1 MSKSIAVILGL
12 KDNMSPK
19 LIKVKENVGKLNT
32 EQVRALNAANA
43 MADGFANGCTR
54 MLKVATATAAAVT
67 TALAGIGLKEAF
79 SLESYKTQ
87 LVTATK
93 NTERAAEV
101 MRYAIDLANRTPFEG
116 GDLVAASAAL
126 EMAGLKTEDYLTLLG
141 DTAAGANRK
150 ISEVQNGFIK
160 SLTTGDMTEFLQSI
174 NISKKSLEDFAKSKG
189 ISDTKEALAFFLQE
203 KFGGGMEKLA
213 KTANGTF
220 STISGA
226 AKNILA
232 NIVGIDNAGNVV
244 AGSLLDNVK
253 TKAEDIANMF
263 MQWQNDGTIDN
274 IRAKVSGVATAIF
287 SLAEGVLKVIGF
299 LSNPVVLGVTTGLVT
314 TIGLLKGIYSVTTMI
329 AGFSKAMATINAMLK
344 LANLELAKTKMLSWS
359 IAASGVVG
367 LVAAL
372 GGGLLMSSMMSKSNV
387 HESSNSLGYDP
398 YNGVPDTDEIP
409 ENALGTSYFVGGKT
423 KINEY
428 GPETAVLPEG
438 TKILTA
444 RETHNIEGSKSVIN
458 NVNNITEGAKNI
470 VLNIHI
476 DGAQRSDEELAEI
489 VAGRILE
496 EMEDI

>member
-19 LIKVKENVGKLNT
+19 LIKVKENVGKLT
-32 EQVRALNAANA
+32 AEQARALNAANA
-43 MADGFANGCTR
+43 MADGFMGGCTR
-54 MLKVATATAAAVT
+54 MLKVATAMAAAVS

-93 NTERAAEV
+93 DTERAAEV

-189 ISDTKEALAFFLQE
+189 ISDTKEALKFFLNE

-263 MQWQNDGTIDN
+263 MTWQSDGTIDQ
-274 IRAKVSGVATAIF
+274 IREKVTSVANAIF
-287 SLAEGVLKVIGF
+287 TVGEGMVKVIGF
-299 LSNPVVLGVTTGLVT
+299 LMNPVVLGVTTGLIT
-314 TIGLLKGIYSVTTMI
+314 TAGILTGIYKTMTLI
-329 AGFSKAMATINAMLK
+329 AGFSKTMKIINAMLK
-344 LANLELAKTKMLSWS
+344 LSNLELTKTKMLSWS
-359 IAASGVVG
+359 IAASGIIG

-372 GGGLLMSSMMSKSNV
+372 AGGLLVSSMMSKDTSGT
-387 HESSNSLGYDP
+387 SGSSLGYDP
-398 YNGVPDTDEIP
+398 YNGAGSETEMP
-409 ENALGTSYFVGGKT
+409 ENALGTSYFQGGPT
-423 KINEY
+423 RINEF
-428 GPETAVLPEG
+428 GSETAVLPEG
-438 TKILTA
+438 TKILSANQTQ
-444 RETHNIEGSKSVIN
+444 TLSSGGN
-458 NVNNITEGAKNI
+458 KNI
-470 VLNIHI
+470 VFNIHI
-476 DGAQRSDEELAEI
+476 EGAQRSDEELAEI
-489 VAGRILE
+489 VATRILE
-496 EMEDI
+496 EMEAV